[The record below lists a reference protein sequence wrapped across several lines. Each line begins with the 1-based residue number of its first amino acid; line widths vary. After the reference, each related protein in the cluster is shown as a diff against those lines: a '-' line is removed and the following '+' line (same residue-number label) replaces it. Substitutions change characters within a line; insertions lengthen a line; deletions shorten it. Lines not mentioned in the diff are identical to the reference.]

1 MGGSVEDLKVNSH
14 RFWNLWGCLL
24 GVLLRAYVRWKKGNL
39 SEGWGAVVVCLTCVN
54 DEIVDV
60 SRATAG

>member
-1 MGGSVEDLKVNSH
+1 MLAGGAFAGSCQVE
-14 RFWNLWGCLL
+14 
-24 GVLLRAYVRWKKGNL
+24 KGNL
-39 SEGWGAVVVCLTCVN
+39 SEEWGGGVVRLTCVN

>member
-1 MGGSVEDLKVNSH
+1 M
-14 RFWNLWGCLL
+14 
-24 GVLLRAYVRWKKGNL
+24 LLRAYVRWKKGNL